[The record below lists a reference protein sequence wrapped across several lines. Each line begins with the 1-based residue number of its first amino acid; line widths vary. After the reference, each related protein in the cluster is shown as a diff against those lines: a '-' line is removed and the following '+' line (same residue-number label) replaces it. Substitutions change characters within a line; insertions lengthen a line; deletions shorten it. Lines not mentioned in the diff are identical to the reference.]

1 MNALRNI
8 FRIIMNFFF
17 PPQCVFCDRILEI
30 NVKNCLC
37 KNCRS
42 DVSRCREKLCCKKCG
57 KTVVSY
63 GRRALCYFCAETSTK
78 YFDRVV
84 SVFEYEGAVR
94 DSVLRYKNAGIQSY
108 AQTYAELLAER
119 IGEEYAG
126 LDFDFICAAP
136 SHENKGRKKGFDP
149 VELIC
154 RKLSRR
160 INVPYKRKVLK
171 KTRETERQAGLSMQS
186 RMHNLKN
193 SMAVGD
199 PKRVKGKRILLVDDI
214 CTTRATMIEC
224 SRALKKAEAKSV
236 HAITFAT
243 TVKKG

>member
-37 KNCRS
+37 ENCRS
-42 DVSRCREKLCCKKCG
+42 DVSRCREKLCCQKCG
-57 KTVVSY
+57 KPVVSY

-78 YFDRVV
+78 YFDRIV

-108 AQTYAELLAER
+108 AETYAELLAER
-119 IGEEYAG
+119 IGEEYQG

-136 SHENKGRKKGFDP
+136 SHENKDRKMGFDP

-154 RKLSRR
+154 HKLSRR
-160 INVPYKRKVLK
+160 INIPHKRKVLK

-186 RMHNLKN
+186 RMRNLKN

-199 PKRVKGKRILLVDDI
+199 PKRVEGKRILLVDDI
-214 CTTRATMIEC
+214 CTTCATMIEC
-224 SRALKKAEAKSV
+224 SRALKKAGAKSV

-243 TVKKG
+243 TVK